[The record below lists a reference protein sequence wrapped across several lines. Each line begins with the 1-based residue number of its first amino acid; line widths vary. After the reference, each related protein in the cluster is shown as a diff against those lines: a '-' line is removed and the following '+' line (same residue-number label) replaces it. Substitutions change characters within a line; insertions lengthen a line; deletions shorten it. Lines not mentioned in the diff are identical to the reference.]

1 MALQGTIE
9 TFALP
14 EVLRML
20 GSGAKTGRLRLSGDR
35 GSGSVWIDGGKVV
48 GAEATGAREDAGAV
62 AVLFELLRYGEGPF
76 TFEADETTT
85 QPGNPQ
91 DIEVL
96 LGEAERQ
103 LAEWRGIE

>member
-14 EVLRML
+14 EVLRLL

-48 GAEATGAREDAGAV
+48 GAEAREGGYDIVVAFGGVSASDEHPVSPEVGSPTRTSPARTVRAEAG
-62 AVLFELLRYGEGPF
+62 RS
-76 TFEADETTT
+76 
-85 QPGNPQ
+85 
-91 DIEVL
+91 
-96 LGEAERQ
+96 
-103 LAEWRGIE
+103 